1 MKTKNDDEEEEDD
14 EEDEEKNTIQIRLT
28 SFDDELLFG
37 IVELGIVLVI

>member
-1 MKTKNDDEEEEDD
+1 MKTKDDDEE